1 LKRSFTRLDDA
12 CRDSLRRLKG
22 ARPIGSLL
30 AEKWPEL
37 VGPYLAGK
45 IEPRAAGKGAI
56 DVVLL
61 DPRCRRSVEALL
73 PQLEAKVKAAF
84 PKVTSVRLLPG
95 S

>member
-1 LKRSFTRLDDA
+1 MKRPRPFTRLEDA
-12 CRDSLRRLKG
+12 CRDSLLRLKG
-22 ARPIGSLL
+22 ARPVGSLV
-30 AEKWPEL
+30 AERWPEI

-45 IEPRAAGKGAI
+45 IEPRAAGKGEI

-84 PKVTSVRLLPG
+84 PKVTSVRLRQ
-95 S
+95 